1 MKWTTFKKL
10 TIFTLILI
18 SITNLQALAL
28 DTQDN
33 KVKKTIYLTF
43 DDGPAGKVTSDTLDI
58 LKKEC
63 VPATFFLIGEQI
75 KGQEDL
81 VKRMCNEGHSI
92 GLHSMT
98 HRKGYL
104 YCSNENFLKDMLET
118 QEVINSV
125 VNFKPMILRFPF
137 GCNNNSYKL
146 SHSMVDLL
154 HKNNLKIYDWNTDST
169 DGANPHADPSRFIKN
184 AKSDKD
190 TIFLLMHCAYMSKN
204 SVKALPTII
213 KYYKDKGYEFK
224 AIDDNTPEE
233 FHFMKK

>member
-33 KVKKTIYLTF
+33 NNKKTIYLTF

-81 VKRMCNEGHSI
+81 VKRMCSEGHSI

-125 VNFKPMILRFPF
+125 VNFKPTI
-137 GCNNNSYKL
+137 
-146 SHSMVDLL
+146 
-154 HKNNLKIYDWNTDST
+154 LKISFW
-169 DGANPHADPSRFIKN
+169 
-184 AKSDKD
+184 
-190 TIFLLMHCAYMSKN
+190 M
-204 SVKALPTII
+204 
-213 KYYKDKGYEFK
+213 
-224 AIDDNTPEE
+224 
-233 FHFMKK
+233 